1 MATVRTGRLF
11 FFFKELARADGGLD
25 WAAGGRC
32 GSFCGQ
38 EMIFNKLGEVR
49 LGRNVR
55 PRQGTT
61 VLHGQRCGWRQQEG
75 GQQAE
80 AGS

>member
-11 FFFKELARADGGLD
+11 FFFKELARAAGGLD
-25 WAAGGRC
+25 RAAGGRR

-38 EMIFNKLGEVR
+38 ETIFNKLGEVR

-55 PRQGTT
+55 PWQGTT
-61 VLHGQRCGWRQQEG
+61 VLHGQYCGRRQER

-80 AGS
+80 AGL